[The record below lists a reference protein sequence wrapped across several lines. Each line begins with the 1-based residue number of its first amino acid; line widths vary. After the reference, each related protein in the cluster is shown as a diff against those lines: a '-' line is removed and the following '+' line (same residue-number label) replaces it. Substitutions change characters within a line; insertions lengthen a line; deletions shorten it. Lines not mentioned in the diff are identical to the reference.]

1 MQLSRSKPPQRLI
14 SLVPMIDV
22 LLIMLVFFMVTSTY
36 LDLDMIPVARAAD
49 ENATVASVDAPKGAP
64 MMIRLGPDG
73 RPSYRGKITSP
84 DVLTRQVRAHLADSP
99 AAAILILP
107 SPRADTQSLVAL
119 MDWLTRAGAS
129 NLRILQL
136 TAVK

>member
-49 ENATVASVDAPKGAP
+49 DEVVIELCDVSAHTMLDEDLVEASLNDERGERREEVYECSDARDEKHE
-64 MMIRLGPDG
+64 RE
-73 RPSYRGKITSP
+73 RSP
-84 DVLTRQVRAHLADSP
+84 CRVVR
-99 AAAILILP
+99 
-107 SPRADTQSLVAL
+107 
-119 MDWLTRAGAS
+119 
-129 NLRILQL
+129 
-136 TAVK
+136 